1 MKKLFLVRGVSGA
14 GKSTFVRAIAHM
26 DDEVVANDDFMIN
39 DDGEYIFD
47 ETRLDEVAIKCQAVV
62 AEAMN
67 KGVERIFVHN
77 TFTTKKEMEP
87 YFDLAHEHGYEVFTL
102 IVENR
107 GGFESLHDVPE
118 PTLKN
123 QKERFDIQL

>member
-14 GKSTFVRAIAHM
+14 GKSTLVRAIAHM

-39 DDGEYIFD
+39 EAGEYIFD
-47 ETRLDEVAIKCQAVV
+47 KSRLDEVAIKCQAVV

-67 KGVERIFVHN
+67 KDVERIFVHN
-77 TFTTKKEMEP
+77 TFTTKEEMEP
-87 YFDLAHEHGYEVFTL
+87 YFDLAHEHGYDIHTL

-107 GGFESLHDVPE
+107 GGWKSLHDVPE
-118 PTLKN
+118 PTRKN